1 MKKFCLIFFIILII
15 DSASAETKTFG
26 FKLPLSGSAAG
37 VGEACKNGVLLA
49 EESSPNPSPVS
60 FIIENDEMTARNL
73 EDGSACLCQPVLLE
87 LWNGA
92 RGQAEKRF
100 LTELQNS
107 LEILL
112 SNQAAWGISHQIA
125 KKARGAGLTVPAID
139 ILIFSIAITAKAD
152 LIHDDSH
159 FESLVRLVK

>member
-1 MKKFCLIFFIILII
+1 M
-15 DSASAETKTFG
+15 
-26 FKLPLSGSAAG
+26 
-37 VGEACKNGVLLA
+37 
-49 EESSPNPSPVS
+49 S

-100 LTELQNS
+100 LSELQNS